1 MSRSIVK
8 GGYVVVSPSNY
19 VTIDS
24 NELIK
29 QKLEEIKNKQL
40 EVVEDE
46 SEPEG
51 ADGFV
56 EGLDSLQVA
65 RLVGDMD
72 EEEATSNVIHPV
84 DLGKAIEEAEAEAA
98 RIISEAENEAISIR
112 DNAKNDGYSAGYNDG
127 MSAGGQEID
136 ELRMKLQQEYE
147 AKNREL
153 EDRYRKLGEELEP
166 ALVDKLSDIYEHI
179 IGIELADSKTTVMYL
194 LKKALGT
201 MDSNKNYIIHVSE
214 MDYED
219 VKTHLMDIS
228 KNSGIVIDNI
238 EIIED
243 HSLEKN
249 GCMIESDGG
258 IFEVGLDTQM
268 TLLSKQLRI
277 LSMQSK

>member
-1 MSRSIVK
+1 MSRNIVK
-8 GGYVVVSPSNY
+8 GGYVVVSPSDY

-24 NELIK
+24 NDLIK
-29 QKLEEIKNKQL
+29 QKLEEMKNKQL
-40 EVVEDE
+40 EVVESE
-46 SEPEG
+46 AEPEG

-72 EEEATSNVIHPV
+72 EEEATSNVIHPI
-84 DLGKAIEEAEAEAA
+84 DLGKAVEEAETEAS
-98 RIISEAENEAISIR
+98 RIISEAESEAVSIK
-112 DNAKNDGYSAGYNDG
+112 DNARNEGYSSGYNDG
-127 MSAGGQEID
+127 MAAANQEME
-136 ELRMKLQQEYE
+136 ELRTRLEREYE
-147 AKNREL
+147 TKTREL
-153 EDRYRKLGEELEP
+153 EEQYKKMAEELEP
-166 ALVDKLSDIYEHI
+166 ALVDKLSSIYEHI
-179 IGIELADSKTTVMYL
+179 VGVELSDSKTTVSYL

-214 MDYED
+214 ADYQD
-219 VKTHLMDIS
+219 VKASLADIS
-228 KNSGIVIDNI
+228 KDSGILIDNM
-238 EIIED
+238 EVIED
-243 HSLEKN
+243 RSLEKN